1 MSDVT
6 TQPKTVTLTIDG
18 KEVTV
23 EWGATI
29 LQAAR
34 AHGIYIPT
42 MCYLSKVE
50 PIGSCRMCVVE
61 VDGVDGMILSCQEK
75 ATEGAVV
82 RTQSPELFTERQN
95 IMKLY
100 DVNHP
105 LECGVCDK
113 SGECEL
119 QNKTLEFAV
128 DRQSFAAR
136 DQHRPVQNW
145 GFISYDPSLC
155 IMCEKCVRTCTEVVG
170 DDALAISAGGY
181 KSTIVNTRDLSEC
194 SQCGECMA
202 VCPVGALVSTD
213 FKYSA
218 NAWEMEY
225 IPASCA
231 HCSAGCQLHYNV
243 KHTGIEN
250 PEPKIYRV
258 TNAFEFS
265 SLCGAGRFGYDFENR
280 GAEKDPAK
288 LAEAV
293 AAFEKAETI
302 RFASVLSNEEALL
315 LRRIAEKTGAKL
327 VCEEARGFQK
337 FLRAYREAS
346 GRSLPAANLDR
357 VRQSRVIVTLGSRLF
372 DDAPMVKF
380 AIATA
385 TAREKAQVVYCHP
398 MEDPRLQNQVTQF
411 IKYEAGSEEGVVAL
425 LAATLVDRSRAPE
438 ALAKLLEDLDIGY
451 LSAESNV
458 SEEELDRLR
467 LTLWKRRRF
476 TLVVGEDL
484 YNHPEAE
491 NIARYLAVIERYSDF
506 ELLAIPPASNTL
518 GIAQICELADGASGY
533 TVGVNAPG
541 DYVLSALGD
550 GDLDLPAINQ
560 QEGTLTTLEGRVVP
574 FHPALPYGGYELL
587 EIARELDCET
597 EREHLIELTPELPAE
612 EGYREIAFDD
622 LPDYFDA
629 VGTEHRGYLLERR
642 SLEGNALPE
651 EPEELESYDGTIL
664 YRCNPGPQFSPF
676 TARAHQLEREAEL
689 RGSAQFA
696 AAAKLADG
704 DRVRFVQDGIE
715 YERVFRIDT
724 AMKGTVAINPVFDR
738 GLRSFAISSYRF
750 SPVKIEKAG
759 EAHE

>member
-1 MSDVT
+1 MSVAKV
-6 TQPKTVTLTIDG
+6 QSKTVTLTIDG

-23 EWGATI
+23 PWGTTI

-34 AHGIYIPT
+34 ANDIYIPT

-61 VDGVDGMILSCQEK
+61 VEGVEGMILSCMEK
-75 ATEGAVV
+75 AVDGAVV

-113 SGECEL
+113 SGECDL

-136 DQHRPVQNW
+136 EPHRPVQDW

-155 IMCEKCVRTCTEVVG
+155 IMCEKCVRTCTEIVG
-170 DDALAISAGGY
+170 DDALAIETGGY
-181 KSTIVNTRDLSEC
+181 KSTIVNTRDLDDC

-213 FKYSA
+213 FKYTA
-218 NAWEMEY
+218 NAWELEY
-225 IPASCA
+225 IPASCF
-231 HCSAGCQLHYNV
+231 HCSAGCQMYYNV
-243 KHTGIEN
+243 KHGSIDQ

-258 TNAFEFS
+258 TNDFEFS

-280 GAEKDPAK
+280 GASKDPAK
-288 LAEAV
+288 LAAAVEA
-293 AAFEKAETI
+293 FQKAETI
-302 RFASVLSNEEALL
+302 RFASVISNEEALL
-315 LRRIAEKTGAKL
+315 LSRIAEKTGARL
-327 VCEEARGFQK
+327 VCDEARGYQK

-346 GRSLPAANLDR
+346 GRSLPSADLNTLR
-357 VRQSRVIVTLGSRLF
+357 GSQVVLTLGTRLF

-380 AIATA
+380 ALATA
-385 TAREKAQVVYCHP
+385 AVREKAQVIYCHP
-398 MEDPRLQNQVTQF
+398 MEDPRLQKQVTQYL
-411 IKYEAGSEEGVVAL
+411 KYEAGSEEGVAAL
-425 LAATLVDRSRAPE
+425 LAATLIERNTAPE
-438 ALAKLLEDLDIGY
+438 ALNSLLEDLDIGY

-458 SEEELDRLR
+458 SEEELERLK
-467 LTLWKRRRF
+467 LALWKRKNF
-476 TLVVGEDL
+476 TLIVGEDL
-484 YNHPEAE
+484 YNHPRVEE
-491 NIARYLAVIERYSDF
+491 IARWIAVIERYSDF
-506 ELLAIPPASNTL
+506 RLLVIPPASNTL
-518 GIAQICELADGASGY
+518 GVSLICDLADEASGM
-533 TVGVNAPG
+533 TVGINTPG
-541 DYVLSALGD
+541 DFVLSALGD
-550 GDLDLPAINQ
+550 GDLDLPAMNQ

-574 FHPALPYGGYELL
+574 THPALPYEGYELAD
-587 EIARELDCET
+587 IARELG
-597 EREHLIELTPELPAE
+597 IEMEEIIDLTPELPEA
-612 EGYREIAFDD
+612 EGYRRIAFDD

-629 VGTEHRGYLLERR
+629 TGVEHRGYLLKHRVM
-642 SLEGNALPE
+642 EGEALPV
-651 EPEELESYDGTIL
+651 EPEELESFDGTVL

-676 TARAHQLEREAEL
+676 TARAHQLTAEAEL

-696 AAAKLADG
+696 AAARLKDG

-715 YERVFRIDT
+715 YDRVFRIDT
-724 AMKGTVAINPVFDR
+724 AMKGTVAINPSFDK

-750 SPVKIEKAG
+750 SPVKIEKVG
-759 EAHE
+759 KVHE